1 MGAAVLIVDDSEML
15 RSQVRNVL
23 ENGGFTVFE
32 AQNGKEGLTK
42 LKSGQKVELIL
53 CDVNMPEMNG
63 IDMCREVHKDNTV
76 NKIPIVMLT
85 TEANIEI
92 KNAGKEAGVIA
103 WMTKPVDGEKL
114 LLAVKKITGRQ

>member
-1 MGAAVLIVDDSEML
+1 VGAAVLIVDDSEML